1 MKKSIKKLVT
11 PTLLLINAL
20 LTLTLSSIVS
30 QVLANTQDTQG
41 SRTLTKPEV
50 VNMSAEKLAEAEKLF
65 VEAVTDKK
73 VLGYQILVARRGKVV
88 LHSAGGVRD
97 QAEKLP
103 MTTESLL
110 NLGSMMKSVAAI
122 GLLRLVDQ
130 DLLSLDDS
138 VSKHLP
144 GFDQPP
150 SSRITVRQLLLHMP
164 GYTSFESFSGGLT
177 PYSTEEPEAPSLM
190 VEARQLGEI
199 GPDIEPGTIFR
210 YNNLGYNV
218 AGAIIEE
225 ISGLKLDQYMK
236 QFIYEPLSMNDT
248 HHDTWKLDSERV
260 AKQYWLRD
268 GEWEILDG
276 TPPPIARANG
286 GLISTAWDFA
296 KFCQMLLD
304 QGTYSGGEIVSRKLL
319 TLATSPLIEVSAA
332 YLPEEIE
339 SQMGL
344 QSEWYEYRDSRD
356 INIDRYRGLGFVVSD
371 TGVFSHAGIYGTF
384 FYVDPARELFGLIL
398 TQSIYGG
405 NPGQAFID
413 AVNAA
418 IVD

>member
-1 MKKSIKKLVT
+1 MKYFDT
-11 PTLLLINAL
+11 PTPVLINAL
-20 LTLTLSSIVS
+20 LALILNSFIS
-30 QVLANTQDTQG
+30 QTSAHSQDTRDT
-41 SRTLTKPEV
+41 RTLTKPEL

-65 VEAVTDKK
+65 VEAVENKK

-97 QAEKLP
+97 LAEKLP

-110 NLGSMMKSVAAI
+110 NLGSMMKSVAAV

-130 DLLSLDDS
+130 DLLSLEDL
-138 VSKHLP
+138 VSKFLP
-144 GFDQPP
+144 GFDLPP

-177 PYSTEEPEAPSLM
+177 PYSTEEPEAPSLKL
-190 VEARQLGEI
+190 EARQLGER
-199 GPDIEPGTIFR
+199 GPDIEPGTVFR

-236 QFIYEPLSMNDT
+236 KFIYEPLGMNDT
-248 HHDTWKLDSERV
+248 HHDTWNLDSERV
-260 AKQYWLRD
+260 ARQYWMRD
-268 GEWEILDG
+268 GQWEVLDG

-304 QGTYSGGEIVSRKLL
+304 QGAYGAGEIVSEKLL

-356 INIDRYRGLGFVVSD
+356 LNTDRYRGLGFVVSD
-371 TGVFSHAGIYGTF
+371 AGVFSHAGIYGTF
-384 FYVDPARELFGLIL
+384 FFVDPARELFGLIL

-405 NPGQAFID
+405 NPGQAFIA

-418 IVD
+418 VLD